1 MTAVAIAGQVA
12 ATADTPAGQAPGEA
26 MGVFAREQAEL
37 AAGGIPDGV
46 IASGALLPDADLF
59 DPLGTPGMLQ
69 DAIRDQRAVVVLYR
83 EAWCPCCTIT
93 VWTYQ
98 FELLPELTR
107 RRVALVAISP
117 QRPDGSLTMR
127 QKHELTFTVLS
138 DPGNQVARAV
148 GVLSAPSSQAR
159 AARPLLGLDLTTVS
173 ADGRAGIPTPT
184 TIITDADHVARW
196 VDIHPD
202 YTTRAE
208 PGQILA
214 ALGGADQ

>member
-1 MTAVAIAGQVA
+1 M
-12 ATADTPAGQAPGEA
+12 ADTPAGQAPGEA
-26 MGVFAREQAEL
+26 MGVFAREQAEV

-46 IASGALLPDADLF
+46 IASGSLLPGADLF
-59 DPLGTPGMLQ
+59 DPLGAPGMLQ
-69 DAIRDQRAVVVLYR
+69 DAIGDQRAVVVLYR
-83 EAWCPCCTIT
+83 EAWCPWCTIT

-98 FELLPELTR
+98 SGLLPELTR

-138 DPGNQVARAV
+138 DPGNQVARAA

-173 ADGRAGIPTPT
+173 ADGRAGIPAPT
-184 TIITDADHVARW
+184 TIITDAGHVVRW
-196 VDIHPD
+196 AGIHPD
-202 YTTRAE
+202 YATRAE

-214 ALGGADQ
+214 ALGGAGQ

>member
-1 MTAVAIAGQVA
+1 MTAVTIAGQVA
-12 ATADTPAGQAPGEA
+12 AMADTPARQAPGEA

-59 DPLGTPGMLQ
+59 DPPGTAGMLQ
-69 DAIRDQRAVVVLYR
+69 DAIGDQRAVVVLYR
-83 EAWCPCCTIT
+83 GAWCPCCAIT
-93 VWTYQ
+93 VRTYQ

-107 RRVALVAISP
+107 RRVALVAISS

-138 DPGNQVARAV
+138 DPGNQ
-148 GVLSAPSSQAR
+148 AR
-159 AARPLLGLDLTTVS
+159 AARLRLGLDLTTVS
-173 ADGRAGIPTPT
+173 ADGTAGVPTPT

-196 VDIHPD
+196 AGIHPD
-202 YTTRAE
+202 YPTRAE
-208 PGQILA
+208 PWQILA
-214 ALGGADQ
+214 ALGGAGQ